1 MKKSNGITLI
11 ATIITVI
18 VILILIGT
26 SIRIIIN
33 SNLIRTSRK
42 SIK

>member
-1 MKKSNGITLI
+1 MKKNNGITLI

-42 SIK
+42 SIQ

>member
-1 MKKSNGITLI
+1 MKKINGITLI

-18 VILILIGT
+18 VILILIGI

-42 SIK
+42 SIQ

>member
-1 MKKSNGITLI
+1 MKKNNGITLI